1 MGLYEIFFPEQ
12 AQAEHLRNIAS
23 AMQRQQRA
31 GKRTS
36 APPELE
42 EDVGALSLVLLGLVG
57 TLVEKGV
64 ITREEL
70 LEHFRRVD
78 TLDGAADGQVSLD
91 ALRAALGFPPP
102 DPGPPPAPVP
112 RKRRQR

>member
-12 AQAEHLRNIAS
+12 AQAEHLRNIATS
-23 AMQRQQRA
+23 MRRRQRSGERSSVPA
-31 GKRTS
+31 
-36 APPELE
+36 ELE
-42 EDVGALSLVLLGLVG
+42 EDVGTLCLVLLGLVG

-78 TLDGAADGQVSLD
+78 TLDGAADGKVSLD
-91 ALRAALGFPPP
+91 ALRAALGFAPP
-102 DPGPPPAPVP
+102 DPDRPPAPVP
-112 RKRRQR
+112 RQRRPR